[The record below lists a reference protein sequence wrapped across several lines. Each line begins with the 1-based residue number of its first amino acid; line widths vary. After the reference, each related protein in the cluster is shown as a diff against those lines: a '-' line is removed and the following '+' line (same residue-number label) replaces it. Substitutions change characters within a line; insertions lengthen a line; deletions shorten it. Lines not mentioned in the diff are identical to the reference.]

1 MLTDEDITVVRRSLE
16 LKQLSDVPSDTIYKE
31 WRTVFREFY
40 LERLLQVSFLLF
52 EINIAFRRATNVCPI
67 IKAINKALRLTR
79 I

>member
-16 LKQLSDVPSDTIYKE
+16 LKQLSEVPSDIIYNE

-40 LERLLQVSFLLF
+40 LERLLQVSFF
-52 EINIAFRRATNVCPI
+52 SVKINNSFRLVMTVCRI
-67 IKAINKALRLTR
+67 IQVINKALQRTP